1 MKYIIKQIGEDF
13 IFDELESARKQ
24 FIESLN
30 YSMES
35 AKIVFDKNAK
45 DPLDFYIAYDFHQK
59 SGEPVVYGFNLR
71 DELLKAFK
79 LDANKYHD
87 SKLLLAI
94 GQSLRVLA
102 DELLERYDAE
112 PPKTIAEEKDK
123 QAAEYA
129 KSVNR
134 SYREILKEAKAKD
147 SAERQQRA
155 AGFDALPG
163 DGGRQERYLWQTVLL
178 KGRLK

>member
-1 MKYIIKQIGEDF
+1 MKYIIKQIGDDF
-13 IFDELESARKQ
+13 IFEELENARKQ

-35 AKIVFDKNAK
+35 ATIVFDKSVK
-45 DPLDFYIAYDFHQK
+45 DPLDFYIAYDFQQK
-59 SGEPVVYGFNLR
+59 NSEPVVYGFNLR
-71 DELLKAFK
+71 DELIKYFK
-79 LDANKYHD
+79 LDTNKYHD

-94 GQSLRVLA
+94 SQHLKTLA
-102 DELLERYDAE
+102 DELAERYDPE

-134 SYREILKEAKAKD
+134 SYRDILREAKAKD
-147 SAERQQRA
+147 EAERQQQV
-155 AGFDALPG
+155 DADSLLG
-163 DGGRQERYLWQTVLL
+163 SGRKDRYVWQTLLL
-178 KGRLK
+178 KGKFKS